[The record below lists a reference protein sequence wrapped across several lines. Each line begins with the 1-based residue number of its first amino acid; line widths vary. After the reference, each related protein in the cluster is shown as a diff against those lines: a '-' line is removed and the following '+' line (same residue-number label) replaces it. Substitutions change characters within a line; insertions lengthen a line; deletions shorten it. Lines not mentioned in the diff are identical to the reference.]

1 MIDKYTK
8 ELERALNPREWD
20 KELND
25 AWHRNIP
32 DLQKAFDDIKN
43 IAIKRS
49 EVKMKHT
56 IEIEGLPEG
65 WEPVAIRK
73 QKLGE
78 HIFCL
83 DTGFVVPADH
93 RTPKA
98 HLIVKKK
105 QPRRIVLEEIRCDY
119 TVAPGEFYGDDIA
132 GFSRNNDDS
141 EIGLHLPKSIWRE
154 VKKPTYP

>member
-1 MIDKYTK
+1 
-8 ELERALNPREWD
+8 
-20 KELND
+20 
-25 AWHRNIP
+25 
-32 DLQKAFDDIKN
+32 
-43 IAIKRS
+43 
-49 EVKMKHT
+49 MKHT

-105 QPRRIVLEEIRCDY
+105 QPRRIVLEDTEERNSFIKIDGIPYRIIEDS
-119 TVAPGEFYGDDIA
+119 GEKNGD
-132 GFSRNNDDS
+132 
-141 EIGLHLPKSIWRE
+141 
-154 VKKPTYP
+154 

>member
-1 MIDKYTK
+1 MKY
-8 ELERALNPREWD
+8 E
-20 KELND
+20 
-25 AWHRNIP
+25 
-32 DLQKAFDDIKN
+32 
-43 IAIKRS
+43 
-49 EVKMKHT
+49 

-105 QPRRIVLEEIRCDY
+105 QPRRIVLEDTEERNSFIKIDGIPYRIIEDS
-119 TVAPGEFYGDDIA
+119 GEKNGD
-132 GFSRNNDDS
+132 
-141 EIGLHLPKSIWRE
+141 
-154 VKKPTYP
+154 

>member
-1 MIDKYTK
+1 MKY
-8 ELERALNPREWD
+8 E
-20 KELND
+20 
-25 AWHRNIP
+25 
-32 DLQKAFDDIKN
+32 
-43 IAIKRS
+43 
-49 EVKMKHT
+49 

-65 WEPVAIRK
+65 WEPVCYRPPNEGEYYLQNGVVYSSIDMTYPRIIVRK
-73 QKLGE
+73 E
-78 HIFCL
+78 
-83 DTGFVVPADH
+83 
-93 RTPKA
+93 
-98 HLIVKKK
+98 

>member
-1 MIDKYTK
+1 
-8 ELERALNPREWD
+8 
-20 KELND
+20 
-25 AWHRNIP
+25 
-32 DLQKAFDDIKN
+32 
-43 IAIKRS
+43 
-49 EVKMKHT
+49 MKHT

-105 QPRRIVLEEIRCDY
+105 QPRRIVLEETLEENKKYRTGVSAPQYIKGGIVLHDY
-119 TVAPGEFYGDDIA
+119 
-132 GFSRNNDDS
+132 N
-141 EIGLHLPKSIWRE
+141 KIWRIVE
-154 VKKPTYP
+154 DTGERNDS

>member
-1 MIDKYTK
+1 MKY
-8 ELERALNPREWD
+8 E
-20 KELND
+20 
-25 AWHRNIP
+25 
-32 DLQKAFDDIKN
+32 
-43 IAIKRS
+43 
-49 EVKMKHT
+49 

-105 QPRRIVLEEIRCDY
+105 QPRRIVLEETEADNILPY
-119 TVAPGEFYGDDIA
+119 QAFPGITLYNKEKIWRIVEDSGE
-132 GFSRNNDDS
+132 NDD
-141 EIGLHLPKSIWRE
+141 
-154 VKKPTYP
+154 

>member
-1 MIDKYTK
+1 MKY
-8 ELERALNPREWD
+8 E
-20 KELND
+20 
-25 AWHRNIP
+25 
-32 DLQKAFDDIKN
+32 
-43 IAIKRS
+43 
-49 EVKMKHT
+49 

-105 QPRRIVLEEIRCDY
+105 QPRRIVLEEVTKQGDY
-119 TVAPGEFYGDDIA
+119 FLYFEDRYWRIVEDIGE
-132 GFSRNNDDS
+132 NDD
-141 EIGLHLPKSIWRE
+141 
-154 VKKPTYP
+154 